1 MFMHDVWFSYPM
13 YNNMYIS
20 ICIHTTRS
28 SNIIKQ
34 HIYDIISI
42 ITPNLLTLCNVLTT
56 IIFIMTK
63 LILHAKND
71 VKMHVPIKIRHAIP
85 IWVHFGA
92 PLKGLVE
99 HPEGVAYY
107 THEGAVLEHAR
118 EHP

>member
-1 MFMHDVWFSYPM
+1 MH
-13 YNNMYIS
+13 
-20 ICIHTTRS
+20 S
-28 SNIIKQ
+28 S
-34 HIYDIISI
+34 
-42 ITPNLLTLCNVLTT
+42 TLSGTLNSQLCRRYSVPY
-56 IIFIMTK
+56 
-63 LILHAKND
+63 HAT
-71 VKMHVPIKIRHAIP
+71 P